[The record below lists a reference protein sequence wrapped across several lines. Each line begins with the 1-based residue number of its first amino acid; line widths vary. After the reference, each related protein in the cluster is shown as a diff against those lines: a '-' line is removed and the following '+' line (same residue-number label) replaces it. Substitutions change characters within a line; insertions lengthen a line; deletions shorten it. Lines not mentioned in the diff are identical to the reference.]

1 MALVVTQ
8 ITRPEVISTTLST
21 RLEMMAIDPESTA
34 AVNLAASKILEK
46 HIKMYFNINTVKYI
60 NVFMR
65 QTVLI
70 MNFT

>member
-34 AVNLAASKILEK
+34 AVNFAASRILEK
-46 HIKMYFNINTVKYI
+46 QDI
-60 NVFMR
+60 
-65 QTVLI
+65 
-70 MNFT
+70 